1 MWAAAYQILRINQQ
15 LMRLLLFF
23 VLLISGMSAGQNIMP
38 EINDVDKALLQKE
51 FYMQQKYA
59 KIKLLK
65 NNAGKFTLNK
75 DNTNLYHTY
84 LSLFEEYKS
93 FKYDS
98 AYYFLEAAKGE
109 ALALKNPQFLAKT
122 RIKEGFVLL
131 SSGLFK
137 EAIDT
142 LSSVDTLALN
152 LKNKFD
158 YYSIKARAY
167 YDLADYNKDQRYNLN
182 YIRKGNLYLAKA
194 IKLVNPNTNEY
205 WATESLKRLKQQDWK
220 GAEFAFSYWINNFDL
235 PPDYYGIA
243 TSSLGYIYS
252 ERGLT
257 KKAIHYLALAAIAD
271 VKNATKETV
280 ALRNLA
286 NELFKMG
293 YLDKANKYINLAMDD
308 ATFYDA
314 RHRKIEISSIL
325 PIIEK
330 AQLNK
335 VNSKNDT
342 LEKIVIL
349 LTILA
354 IIIIVFL
361 IIIFKQLKAK
371 NAARKAMADSYGK
384 LQEMNVSLSE
394 ANTIKEEYI
403 AYFIKATSDLINKID
418 HMQKSTIQKIISKK
432 TEEVMSSLKKYDV
445 RKEREN
451 LYHQFDEIFLKL
463 FPTFVSDF
471 NQLFP
476 EDQKSIPKK
485 GELLN
490 TELRIF
496 ALYRL
501 GIQDSSQI
509 ADFLELS
516 VATIYTYKTRI
527 KSRSQFKE
535 QFERKIMDIKTI

>member
-1 MWAAAYQILRINQQ
+1 
-15 LMRLLLFF
+15 MRKVLLLSFLLSGLF
-23 VLLISGMSAGQNIMP
+23 LHAKDVNPVLQEL
-38 EINDVDKALLQKE
+38 DKALRNKQV
-51 FYMQQKYA
+51 YIAQKYA
-59 KIKLLK
+59 RIKELKI
-65 NNAGKFTLNK
+65 GVHKFTLSR
-75 DNTNLYHTY
+75 DNRNLYHHY

-98 AYYFLEAAKGE
+98 AYYYLEQAKSRAIFLKD
-109 ALALKNPQFLAKT
+109 PQLVAKT

-142 LSSVDTLALN
+142 LNSIDTEILTQRN
-152 LKNKFD
+152 QYE
-158 YYSIKARAY
+158 YYAIKARAY
-167 YDLADYNKDQRYNLN
+167 YDLADYNKDQRYNIN
-182 YIRKGNLYLAKA
+182 YIQKGNLYLEKA
-194 IKLVNPNTNEY
+194 LLLINKNTNEY

-220 GAEFAFSYWINNFDL
+220 GAESAFEYWIGHYKL

-252 ERGLT
+252 EKGLT
-257 KKAIHYLALAAIAD
+257 DKAIEYLALAAIAD

-293 YLDKANKYINLAMDD
+293 YLERANRYINLAMDD
-308 ATFYDA
+308 ATFYNA
-314 RHRKIEISSIL
+314 RHRKIEISLIL

-335 VNSKNDT
+335 VNEKNDT

-354 IIIIVFL
+354 VIVIIFL
-361 IIIFKQLKAK
+361 IIIIKQLKAR
-371 NAARKAMADSYGK
+371 NASKKVMAASYRQ

-394 ANTIKEEYI
+394 ANSIKEEYI
-403 AYFIKATSDLINKID
+403 AYFIKATSDLINKMD
-418 HMQKSTIQKIISKK
+418 HLQKSTIQKIISKK
-432 TEEVMSSLKKYDV
+432 TDEVINSLKKYDV
-445 RKEREN
+445 RKERED
-451 LYHQFDEIFLKL
+451 LFHQFDAIFLKL
-463 FPTFVSDF
+463 FPSFVTDF
-471 NQLFP
+471 NNLFP
-476 EDQKSIPKK
+476 PDHRSIIKK

-501 GIQDSSQI
+501 GIQDSNQI

-527 KSRSQFKE
+527 KSKSDHKE
-535 QFERKIMDIKTI
+535 VFEEKIMAIKTI

>member
-1 MWAAAYQILRINQQ
+1 MPLTHYSMHRFLV
-15 LMRLLLFF
+15 LFF
-23 VLLISGMSAGQNIMP
+23 FINTFTITAQGLDPLLNDLDKVLL
-38 EINDVDKALLQKE
+38 DKNK
-51 FYMQQKYA
+51 YVKQKYA
-59 KIKLLK
+59 RISILK
-65 NNAGKFTLNK
+65 KSIHKFTVNQ
-75 DNTNLYHTY
+75 DNIGLYDSY
-84 LSLFEEYKS
+84 MSLFDEYKS

-98 AYYFLEAAKGE
+98 AYYYLEQAKSR
-109 ALALKNPQFLAKT
+109 AFRLKDQRLISKS

-142 LSSVDTLALN
+142 LNSIDPQKLD
-152 LKNKFD
+152 LKNQFE
-158 YYSIKARAY
+158 YYSIKARAF
-167 YDLADYNKDQRYNLN
+167 YDLGDYNKDQRYNIH
-182 YIRKGNLYLAKA
+182 YIQKGNLYLEQALA
-194 IKLVNPNTNEY
+194 LIKPNTNEY
-205 WATESLKRLKQQDWK
+205 WATESLKRLKLQDWK
-220 GAEFAFSYWINNFDL
+220 GAEKAFSYWIDNFEL

-252 ERGLT
+252 EKGRT
-257 KKAIHYLALAAIAD
+257 DKAIHYLALAAIAD

-293 YLDKANKYINLAMDD
+293 HLEEANRYINLAMDD

-335 VNSKNDT
+335 VKDKNDM

-349 LTILA
+349 LTVLA
-354 IIIIVFL
+354 LIIVLFL
-361 IIIFKQLKAK
+361 VIIFKQLKER
-371 NAARKAMADSYGK
+371 NASRKVMADSYKK

-418 HMQKSTIQKIISKK
+418 HLQKSTIQKVIAKK
-432 TEEVMSSLKKYDV
+432 TDEIIASLNRYNV
-445 RKEREN
+445 TKEREN
-451 LYHQFDEIFLKL
+451 LFHQFDDIFLKL
-463 FPTFVSDF
+463 FPSFVADF

-476 EDQKSIPKK
+476 PDHRSVIKK

-501 GIQDSSQI
+501 GIQDSNQI

-516 VATIYTYKTRI
+516 VTTIYTYKTRI
-527 KSRSQFKE
+527 KSKSDYKE
-535 QFERKIMDIKTI
+535 VFEEKIMAIKTI

>member
-1 MWAAAYQILRINQQ
+1 MF
-15 LMRLLLFF
+15 RLFVLFF
-23 VLLISGMSAGQNIMP
+23 LFSGSTLSAKEANPLLDELDKVLRSK
-38 EINDVDKALLQKE
+38 D
-51 FYMQQKYA
+51 FYVKQKYA
-59 KIKLLK
+59 RIKVLK
-65 NNAGKFTLNK
+65 NNVHKFTLNK
-75 DNTNLYHTY
+75 DDKNLFDSYM
-84 LSLFEEYKS
+84 SLFDEYKS

-98 AYYFLEAAKGE
+98 AYYFLETAK
-109 ALALKNPQFLAKT
+109 LKAFVLKDPELVARA

-142 LSSVDTLALN
+142 LNSIDPDKLMLRSQ
-152 LKNKFD
+152 FD
-158 YYSIKARAY
+158 YYSVKARAY
-167 YDLADYNKDQRYNLN
+167 YDLADYNKDQRYNIN
-182 YIRKGNLYLAKA
+182 YIQKGNLYLEKA
-194 IKLVNPNTNEY
+194 LALVDPNTNEY
-205 WATESLKRLKQQDWK
+205 WATESLKRLKLQDLK
-220 GAEFAFSYWINNFDL
+220 GAEFAFSYWINNFRL
-235 PPDYYGIA
+235 PKEYYGIA

-252 ERGLT
+252 EREFT
-257 KKAIHYLALAAIAD
+257 EKAVEYLVLAAIAD

-293 YLDKANKYINLAMDD
+293 YLETANRYINLAMDD

-335 VNSKNDT
+335 VNDKNDT
-342 LEKIVIL
+342 LEKIIL
-349 LTILA
+349 LLTALGLMIIL
-354 IIIIVFL
+354 FL
-361 IIIFKQLKAK
+361 VIIFKQLKQR
-371 NAARKAMADSYGK
+371 NAAKKVMAASYGK
-384 LQEMNVSLSE
+384 LQEMNISLSE
-394 ANTIKEEYI
+394 ANAIKEEYI

-432 TEEVMSSLKKYDV
+432 TDEVITSLKRYDV
-445 RKEREN
+445 KKEREN
-451 LYHQFDEIFLKL
+451 LFHQFDAIFLKL
-463 FPTFVSDF
+463 FPTFIADF
-471 NQLFP
+471 NALFP
-476 EDQKSIPKK
+476 EDHKSIIKK

-501 GIQDSSQI
+501 GIQDSNQI

-527 KSRSQFKE
+527 KSRSEFKE
-535 QFERKIMDIKTI
+535 IFEHKIMAIKTI

>member
-1 MWAAAYQILRINQQ
+1 MHR
-15 LMRLLLFF
+15 FF
-23 VLLISGMSAGQNIMP
+23 VLLFLFTTFTFSAQELDP
-38 EINDVDKALLQKE
+38 LLKDLDEVLLDKITYVK
-51 FYMQQKYA
+51 QKYTR
-59 KIKLLK
+59 INILK
-65 NNAGKFTLNK
+65 KNVHKFTVSQ
-75 DNTNLYHTY
+75 DNRNLYSSY
-84 LSLFEEYKS
+84 MSLFDEYKS

-98 AYYFLEAAKGE
+98 AYYYLEQAKSKAFL
-109 ALALKNPQFLAKT
+109 LKDQSLISRSKT
-122 RIKEGFVLL
+122 KEGFVLL

-142 LSSVDTLALN
+142 LSSIDGEKLDT
-152 LKNKFD
+152 KSKFE
-158 YYSIKARAY
+158 YYSITARAY
-167 YDLADYNKDQRYNLN
+167 YDLADYTKDLRYNIN
-182 YIRKGNLYLAKA
+182 YIQKGNLYLEKA
-194 IKLVNPNTNEY
+194 LRLIKPNTNEY
-205 WATESLKRLKQQDWK
+205 WATESLRKLKQQDVK
-220 GAEFAFSYWINNFDL
+220 GAETAFSYWIDNFQL
-235 PPDYYGIA
+235 PSEYYGIA

-252 ERGLT
+252 EKGRT
-257 KKAIHYLALAAIAD
+257 DKAIHYLALAAIAD

-286 NELFKMG
+286 NELFKIG
-293 YLDKANKYINLAMDD
+293 RLEEANRYINLAMDD

-335 VNSKNDT
+335 VKDKNDM

-349 LTILA
+349 LTVLA
-354 IIIIVFL
+354 LIIVLFL
-361 IIIFKQLKAK
+361 VIIFKQLKER
-371 NAARKAMADSYGK
+371 NASRKVMAESYQK
-384 LQEMNVSLSE
+384 LQEMNVSLTE

-418 HMQKSTIQKIISKK
+418 HIQKSTIQKVISKK
-432 TEEVMSSLKKYDV
+432 TDEIIASLNRYNV
-445 RKEREN
+445 TKEREN
-451 LYHQFDEIFLKL
+451 LFHQFDDIFLKL

-471 NQLFP
+471 NALFP
-476 EDQKSIPKK
+476 PDHRSIIKK

-501 GIQDSSQI
+501 GIQDSNQI

-516 VATIYTYKTRI
+516 VTTIYTYKTRI
-527 KSRSQFKE
+527 KSKSDYKE
-535 QFERKIMDIKTI
+535 VFEEKIMTIRTI

>member
-1 MWAAAYQILRINQQ
+1 MYRFLVLFFLFSTFTITAQQ
-15 LMRLLLFF
+15 LDPLLKDL
-23 VLLISGMSAGQNIMP
+23 
-38 EINDVDKALLQKE
+38 DKALLHKNE
-51 FYMQQKYA
+51 YVKQKYNR
-59 KIKLLK
+59 INLLK
-65 NNAGKFTLNK
+65 KSIHKFTVSQ
-75 DNTNLYHTY
+75 DNRGLYDAY
-84 LSLFEEYKS
+84 MSLFDEYKS

-98 AYYFLEAAKGE
+98 AYYFLEEAKSK
-109 ALALKNPQFLAKT
+109 AFLLKDEKLISRS

-142 LSSVDTLALN
+142 LSSIDGQKLD
-152 LKNKFD
+152 LKSQFD

-167 YDLADYNKDQRYNLN
+167 YDLADYTRDLRYNIN
-182 YIRKGNLYLAKA
+182 YIQKGNLYLEKA
-194 IKLVNPNTNEY
+194 LGLIKPNTNEY
-205 WATESLKRLKQQDWK
+205 WATESLRKLKQQDFK
-220 GAEFAFSYWINNFDL
+220 GAEKAFSYWIDNFQL
-235 PPDYYGIA
+235 PAEYYGIA

-252 ERGLT
+252 EKGLT
-257 KKAIHYLALAAIAD
+257 DKAIHYLALAAIAD

-286 NELFKMG
+286 NELFKQG
-293 YLDKANKYINLAMDD
+293 HLEEANRYINLAMDD

-335 VNSKNDT
+335 VKDKNDM

-349 LTILA
+349 LTVLA
-354 IIIIVFL
+354 LIIVLFL
-361 IIIFKQLKAK
+361 VIIVKQLKER
-371 NAARKAMADSYGK
+371 NASRKVMAESYQK
-384 LQEMNVSLSE
+384 LQEMNVSLTE

-418 HMQKSTIQKIISKK
+418 HIQKSTIQKVISKK
-432 TEEVMSSLKKYDV
+432 TDEIIASLNRYNV
-445 RKEREN
+445 TKERED
-451 LYHQFDEIFLKL
+451 LFHQFDDIFLKL

-471 NQLFP
+471 NALFP
-476 EDQKSIPKK
+476 PDHRSVIKK

-501 GIQDSSQI
+501 GIQDSNQI

-516 VATIYTYKTRI
+516 VTTIYTYKTRI
-527 KSRSQFKE
+527 KSKSDYKE
-535 QFERKIMDIKTI
+535 VFEEKIMAIKTI

>member
-1 MWAAAYQILRINQQ
+1 MLR
-15 LMRLLLFF
+15 LPFFLLLIFSTIGIYAKNINP
-23 VLLISGMSAGQNIMP
+23 VLDEL
-38 EINDVDKALLQKE
+38 DRALMKKDI
-51 FYMQQKYA
+51 YMQQKYA
-59 KIKLLK
+59 KIKAIDRNIHK
-65 NNAGKFTLNK
+65 YTLSK
-75 DNTNLYHTY
+75 DDRNLYNSY
-84 LSLFEEYKS
+84 ISLFEEYKS

-98 AYYFLEAAKGE
+98 AYYYLEQAKSKAFLLKDSEMIAKS
-109 ALALKNPQFLAKT
+109 

-142 LSSVDTLALN
+142 LNSIDASKLVR
-152 LKNKFD
+152 KNQFE

-167 YDLADYNKDQRYNLN
+167 YDLADYTRDPRYNIN
-182 YIRKGNLYLAKA
+182 YVRTGNLYLEKA
-194 IKLVNPNTNEY
+194 LLLVDSNTNEY
-205 WATESLKRLKQQDWK
+205 WSVESLKRLKQQDWK
-220 GAEFAFSYWINNFDL
+220 GAEFAFNYWIKNYKL
-235 PPDYYGIA
+235 PAEYYGIA

-252 ERGLT
+252 ERGFT
-257 KKAIHYLALAAIAD
+257 ENAIHYLALAAIAD

-293 YLDKANKYINLAMDD
+293 YLEKANKYINLAMDD
-308 ATFYDA
+308 ATFYNA

-342 LEKIVIL
+342 LQKIVIL

-354 IIIIVFL
+354 L
-361 IIIFKQLKAK
+361 IIILFLVIIFIQLKQR
-371 NAARKAMADSYGK
+371 NAAKKVMAESYGQ

-403 AYFIKATSDLINKID
+403 AYFIKATSDLINKMD
-418 HMQKSTIQKIISKK
+418 HLQKSTIQKVISKK
-432 TEEVMSSLKKYDV
+432 TDEILVSLKKYDV
-445 RKEREN
+445 KKEREN

-463 FPTFVSDF
+463 FPTFVNDF
-471 NQLFP
+471 NRLFP
-476 EDQKSIPKK
+476 DDHKSVVKK

-490 TELRIF
+490 TEMRIF

-501 GIQDSSQI
+501 GIQDSNQI

-527 KSRSQFKE
+527 RSRSEFKE
-535 QFERKIMDIKTI
+535 IFEEKIMAIKTI

>member
-1 MWAAAYQILRINQQ
+1 MFRLPFFLFIFLSAIGLHANTIDPVLDELDRA
-15 LMRLLLFF
+15 LMKKD
-23 VLLISGMSAGQNIMP
+23 I
-38 EINDVDKALLQKE
+38 
-51 FYMQQKYA
+51 YMQQKYA
-59 KIKLLK
+59 KIKAIDRNIHK
-65 NNAGKFTLNK
+65 YTLSK
-75 DNTNLYHTY
+75 DSRNLYHSY
-84 LSLFEEYKS
+84 MSMFEEYKS

-98 AYYFLEAAKGE
+98 AYYYLEQAKSKAFL
-109 ALALKNPQFLAKT
+109 LKDAEMIANS

-142 LSSVDTLALN
+142 LNSIDPSKLLQ
-152 LKNKFD
+152 KNKFEF
-158 YYSIKARAY
+158 YSIKARAY
-167 YDLADYNKDQRYNLN
+167 YDLADYTRDPRYNIN
-182 YIRKGNLYLAKA
+182 YVRTGNLYLEKA
-194 IKLVNPNTNEY
+194 LLLVSPNTNEY
-205 WATESLKRLKQQDWK
+205 WSVESLKKLKQQDWK
-220 GAEFAFSYWINNFDL
+220 GAESAFNYWIKNYKL
-235 PPDYYGIA
+235 PPHYYGIA

-257 KKAIHYLALAAIAD
+257 ENAIHYLTLAAIAD

-308 ATFYDA
+308 ATFYNA

-330 AQLNK
+330 AQLNM
-335 VNSKNDT
+335 VNGKNDK
-342 LEKIVIL
+342 LQKIVIL
-349 LTILA
+349 LTVLA
-354 IIIIVFL
+354 FIIILFL
-361 IIIFKQLKAK
+361 VIIYIQLKQR
-371 NAARKAMADSYGK
+371 NAAKKVMAESYGQ

-403 AYFIKATSDLINKID
+403 AYFIKATSDLINKMD
-418 HMQKSTIQKIISKK
+418 HLQKSTIQKIISKK
-432 TEEVMSSLKKYDV
+432 TDEIMVSLKKYDV
-445 RKEREN
+445 KKEREN

-463 FPTFVSDF
+463 FPTFISDF
-471 NQLFP
+471 NSLFS
-476 EDQKSIPKK
+476 EDHKTTIKK

-501 GIQDSSQI
+501 GIQDSNQI

-527 KSRSQFKE
+527 KSRSEFKE
-535 QFERKIMDIKTI
+535 VFEEKIMAIKTI

>member
-1 MWAAAYQILRINQQ
+1 MFRLPV
-15 LMRLLLFF
+15 LFFLLLFGTGLQAKDITPILEELDR
-23 VLLISGMSAGQNIMP
+23 VLL
-38 EINDVDKALLQKE
+38 KKE
-51 FYMQQKYA
+51 VYLRQKYA
-59 KIKLLK
+59 KIKSIDRNIHK
-65 NNAGKFTLNK
+65 YTLSK
-75 DNTNLYHTY
+75 DNRNLYHSY
-84 LSLFEEYKS
+84 IALFEEYKS

-98 AYYFLEAAKGE
+98 AYYYLEQAKSKAFLLKDPELIAKS
-109 ALALKNPQFLAKT
+109 

-142 LSSVDTLALN
+142 LNHIDASKLD
-152 LKNKFD
+152 LKNQFE
-158 YYSIKARAY
+158 YHSITARAY
-167 YDLADYNKDQRYNLN
+167 YDLADYTRDPRYNIN
-182 YIRKGNLYLAKA
+182 YIRTGNLYLEKA
-194 IKLVNPNTNEY
+194 LLLVGKNTNDY
-205 WATESLKRLKQQDWK
+205 WSVESLKRLKQQDWK
-220 GAEFAFSYWINNFDL
+220 GAETAFSYWIKNYKL
-235 PPDYYGIA
+235 PAEYYGIA

-252 ERGLT
+252 EKGLT
-257 KKAIHYLALAAIAD
+257 ENAIHYLALAAIAD

-293 YLDKANKYINLAMDD
+293 QLEKANHYINLAMDD
-308 ATFYDA
+308 ATFYNA

-335 VNSKNDT
+335 VNSKNAT
-342 LEKIVIL
+342 LQKIVVL
-349 LTILA
+349 LTVLA
-354 IIIIVFL
+354 LIIILFL
-361 IIIFKQLKAK
+361 IIIFKQLKQR
-371 NAARKAMADSYGK
+371 NAAKKVMAESYSQ
-384 LQEMNVSLSE
+384 LQEMNISLSE

-418 HMQKSTIQKIISKK
+418 HLQKSTIQKVISKK
-432 TEEVMSSLKKYDV
+432 TDEILLVLKKYDV
-445 RKEREN
+445 KKEREN
-451 LYHQFDEIFLKL
+451 LFHQFDEIFLKL

-471 NQLFP
+471 NKLFP
-476 EDQKSIPKK
+476 EDHKSLIKK

-501 GIQDSSQI
+501 GIQDSNQI

-527 KSRSQFKE
+527 KSRSEFKE
-535 QFERKIMDIKTI
+535 VFEEKIMAIKTI